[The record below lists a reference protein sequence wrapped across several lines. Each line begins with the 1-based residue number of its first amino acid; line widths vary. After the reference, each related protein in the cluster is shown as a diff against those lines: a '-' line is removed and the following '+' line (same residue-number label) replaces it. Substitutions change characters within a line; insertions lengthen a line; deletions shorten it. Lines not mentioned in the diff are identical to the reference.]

1 MESGWFMLIV
11 LAVMGG
17 IIAYLGDKIGSKVG
31 KRKIKLMGLRP
42 KYTSILVTIM
52 TGISIAVVTLGVM
65 SVLSENARVA
75 LFGMNKLRQQQHVL
89 EEQRDRLLAE
99 ADKLARE
106 MQEKNDL
113 LADNELKLASQ
124 EEQLDGANDRLRL
137 TLLDLEQVQAAR
149 DDASAQLGIVQTA
162 FNQANADL
170 ATARGEIEELE
181 HTKAG
186 LTKTVAALDER
197 NRLLNES
204 MLTVREGTVLFRVGE
219 VLSSSVLTA
228 GQPQDE
234 TRSQLSG
241 IMVNI
246 NNMIRQRLNITDE
259 KAVLLYISPDEF
271 ERTVQELSN
280 SPKSSKLIRVT
291 AAGNII
297 TGEPALVHVNVYD
310 NNLVY
315 NRGREVY
322 TEYFTSEEIESGAE
336 LQLLHFLH
344 NVNRSAQSDGILPD
358 PLSGN
363 VGALTAVEM
372 FDTISRMK
380 AYGNTGLTLQ
390 AVTTQN
396 IFTAGPLRIEI
407 RVEPNRR

>member
-17 IIAYLGDKIGSKVG
+17 LIAYLGDKIGSKVG

-137 TLLDLEQVQAAR
+137 TLLDLDQVQAAR

-170 ATARGEIEELE
+170 ATAQGEIEELE

-228 GQPQDE
+228 GQSQDE

-322 TEYFTSEEIESGAE
+322 TEYFTSEEIASGAE

-372 FDTISRMK
+372 FDAISRMK
-380 AYGNTGLTLQ
+380 AYGNTGLTLR

>member
-17 IIAYLGDKIGSKVG
+17 LIAYLGDKIGSKVG

-113 LADNELKLASQ
+113 LADNEVKLASQ

-162 FNQANADL
+162 FNQVHADL
-170 ATARGEIEELE
+170 ATAQGEIEELE

-228 GQPQDE
+228 GQSQDE

-280 SPKSSKLIRVT
+280 SPKDSKLIRVT

-297 TGEPALVHVNVYD
+297 TGQPALVHVNIYD
-310 NNLVY
+310 NHLVY
-315 NRGREVY
+315 TRGIEVY

-344 NVNRSAQSDGILPD
+344 NVNRSAQADGILPD

-380 AYGNTGLTLQ
+380 AYGNTGLTLR
-390 AVTTQN
+390 AITTQN

>member
-322 TEYFTSEEIESGAE
+322 TEYFTSEEIASGAE

>member
-17 IIAYLGDKIGSKVG
+17 LIAYLGDKIGSKVG

-162 FNQANADL
+162 FNQVHADL
-170 ATARGEIEELE
+170 ATAQGEIEELE

-280 SPKSSKLIRVT
+280 SPKDSKLIRVT

-344 NVNRSAQSDGILPD
+344 NVNRSAQADGILPD

-372 FDTISRMK
+372 FDAISRMK
-380 AYGNTGLTLQ
+380 AYGNTGLTLR

>member
-17 IIAYLGDKIGSKVG
+17 LIAYLGDKIGSKVG

-89 EEQRDRLLAE
+89 EEQRERLLAE

-113 LADNELKLASQ
+113 LADNEVKLASQ

-162 FNQANADL
+162 FNQVHADL
-170 ATARGEIEELE
+170 ATAQGEIEELE

-228 GQPQDE
+228 GQSQDE

-280 SPKSSKLIRVT
+280 SPKDSKLIRVT

-297 TGEPALVHVNVYD
+297 TGEPALVHVNIYD

-344 NVNRSAQSDGILPD
+344 NVNRSAQADGILPD

-380 AYGNTGLTLQ
+380 AYGNTGLTLR

>member
-17 IIAYLGDKIGSKVG
+17 LIAYLGDKIGSKVG

-162 FNQANADL
+162 FNQANTDL

-322 TEYFTSEEIESGAE
+322 TEYFTSEEIASGAE

>member
-17 IIAYLGDKIGSKVG
+17 LIAYLGDKIGSKVG

-113 LADNELKLASQ
+113 LADNEVKLASQ

-162 FNQANADL
+162 FNQVHADL
-170 ATARGEIEELE
+170 ATAQGEIEELE

-228 GQPQDE
+228 GQSQDE

-280 SPKSSKLIRVT
+280 SPKDSKLIRVT

-297 TGEPALVHVNVYD
+297 TGEPALVHVNIYD

-344 NVNRSAQSDGILPD
+344 NVNRSAQADGILPD

-380 AYGNTGLTLQ
+380 AYGNTGLTLR

-396 IFTAGPLRIEI
+396 VFTAGPLRIEI

>member
-1 MESGWFMLIV
+1 MESDWFMLIV

-17 IIAYLGDKIGSKVG
+17 LIAYLGDKIGSKVG

-170 ATARGEIEELE
+170 ATARGEIEGLE

-322 TEYFTSEEIESGAE
+322 TEYFTSEEIASGAE

>member
-17 IIAYLGDKIGSKVG
+17 LIAYLGDKIGSKVG

-113 LADNELKLASQ
+113 LADNEVKLASQ

-162 FNQANADL
+162 FNQVHADL
-170 ATARGEIEELE
+170 ATAQGEIEELE

-228 GQPQDE
+228 GQSQDE

-280 SPKSSKLIRVT
+280 SPKDSKLIRVT

-297 TGEPALVHVNVYD
+297 TGEPALVHVNIYD

-322 TEYFTSEEIESGAE
+322 TEYFTSEEIASGAE

-344 NVNRSAQSDGILPD
+344 NVNRSAQADGILPD

>member
-17 IIAYLGDKIGSKVG
+17 LIAYLGDKIGSKVG

-137 TLLDLEQVQAAR
+137 TLLDLDQVQAAR

-170 ATARGEIEELE
+170 ATAQGEIEELE

-228 GQPQDE
+228 GQSQDE

-280 SPKSSKLIRVT
+280 SPKASKLIRVT

-322 TEYFTSEEIESGAE
+322 TEYFTSEEIASGAE

-344 NVNRSAQSDGILPD
+344 NVNRSAQADGILPD

-380 AYGNTGLTLQ
+380 AYGNTGLTLR

>member
-17 IIAYLGDKIGSKVG
+17 LIAYLGDKIGSKVG

-162 FNQANADL
+162 FNQVHADL
-170 ATARGEIEELE
+170 ATAQGEIEELE

-228 GQPQDE
+228 GQSQDE

-280 SPKSSKLIRVT
+280 SPKDSKLIRVT

-344 NVNRSAQSDGILPD
+344 NVNRSAQADGILPD

>member
-17 IIAYLGDKIGSKVG
+17 LIAYLGDKIGSKVG

-113 LADNELKLASQ
+113 LADNEVKLASQ

-170 ATARGEIEELE
+170 ATAQGEIEELE

-228 GQPQDE
+228 GQSQDE

-322 TEYFTSEEIESGAE
+322 TEYFTSEEIASGAE

>member
-1 MESGWFMLIV
+1 MESGWFMLLV

-17 IIAYLGDKIGSKVG
+17 LIAYLGDKIGSKVG

-113 LADNELKLASQ
+113 LADNEVKLASQ

-162 FNQANADL
+162 FNQVHADL
-170 ATARGEIEELE
+170 ATAQGEIEELE

-228 GQPQDE
+228 GQSQDE

-280 SPKSSKLIRVT
+280 SPKDSKLIRVT

-297 TGEPALVHVNVYD
+297 TGEPALVHVNIYD

-344 NVNRSAQSDGILPD
+344 NVNRSAQADGILPD

-380 AYGNTGLTLQ
+380 AYGNTGLTLR
-390 AVTTQN
+390 AITTQN

>member
-17 IIAYLGDKIGSKVG
+17 LIAYLGDKIGSKVG

-42 KYTSILVTIM
+42 KYTSILITIM

-113 LADNELKLASQ
+113 LADNEVKLASQ

-162 FNQANADL
+162 FNQVHADL
-170 ATARGEIEELE
+170 ATAQGEIEELE

-228 GQPQDE
+228 GQSQDE

-280 SPKSSKLIRVT
+280 SPKDSKLIRVT

-297 TGEPALVHVNVYD
+297 TGEPALVHVNIYD

-344 NVNRSAQSDGILPD
+344 NVNRSAQADGILPD

-372 FDTISRMK
+372 FDAISRMK
-380 AYGNTGLTLQ
+380 AYGNTGLTLR

>member
-17 IIAYLGDKIGSKVG
+17 LIAYLGDKIGSKVG

-99 ADKLARE
+99 AEKLARE

-113 LADNELKLASQ
+113 LADNEVKLASQ

-162 FNQANADL
+162 FNQVHADL
-170 ATARGEIEELE
+170 ATAQGEIEELE

-228 GQPQDE
+228 GQSQDE

-280 SPKSSKLIRVT
+280 SPKDSKLIRVT

-297 TGEPALVHVNVYD
+297 TGEPALVHVNIYD

-344 NVNRSAQSDGILPD
+344 NVNRSAQADGILPD

-380 AYGNTGLTLQ
+380 AYGNTGLTLR
-390 AVTTQN
+390 AITTQN

>member
-17 IIAYLGDKIGSKVG
+17 LIAYLGDKIGSKVG

-170 ATARGEIEELE
+170 ATAQGEIEELE

-197 NRLLNES
+197 NRLLNKS

-228 GQPQDE
+228 GQSQDE

-297 TGEPALVHVNVYD
+297 TGEPALVHVNIYD

-322 TEYFTSEEIESGAE
+322 TEYFTSEEIASGAE

-344 NVNRSAQSDGILPD
+344 NVNRSAQADGILPD

-372 FDTISRMK
+372 FDAISRMK
-380 AYGNTGLTLQ
+380 AYGNTGLTLR

>member
-17 IIAYLGDKIGSKVG
+17 LIAYLGDKIGSKVG

-162 FNQANADL
+162 FNQVHADS
-170 ATARGEIEELE
+170 ATAQGEIEQLE

-228 GQPQDE
+228 GQSQDE

-280 SPKSSKLIRVT
+280 SPKDSKLIRVT

-297 TGEPALVHVNVYD
+297 TGEPALVHVNIYD

-344 NVNRSAQSDGILPD
+344 NVNRSAQADGILPD

-380 AYGNTGLTLQ
+380 AYGNTGLTLR

>member
-17 IIAYLGDKIGSKVG
+17 LIAYLGDKIGSKVG

-149 DDASAQLGIVQTA
+149 DDASAQLEIVQTA
-162 FNQANADL
+162 FNQVHADL
-170 ATARGEIEELE
+170 ATAQGEIEELE

-228 GQPQDE
+228 GQSQDE

-280 SPKSSKLIRVT
+280 SPKDSKLIRVT

-297 TGEPALVHVNVYD
+297 TGEPALVHVNIYD

-322 TEYFTSEEIESGAE
+322 TEYFTSEEIESGVE

-344 NVNRSAQSDGILPD
+344 NVNRSAQADGILPD

-380 AYGNTGLTLQ
+380 AYGNTGLTLR

>member
-17 IIAYLGDKIGSKVG
+17 LIAYLGDKIGSKVG
-31 KRKIKLMGLRP
+31 KKKIKLMGLRP

-170 ATARGEIEELE
+170 ATAQGEIEELE

-322 TEYFTSEEIESGAE
+322 TEYFTSEEIASGAE

>member
-17 IIAYLGDKIGSKVG
+17 LIAYLGDKIGSKVG

-99 ADKLARE
+99 ADRLARE

-162 FNQANADL
+162 FNQVHADL
-170 ATARGEIEELE
+170 ATAQGEIEELE

-228 GQPQDE
+228 GQSQDE

-280 SPKSSKLIRVT
+280 SPKDSKLIRVT

-297 TGEPALVHVNVYD
+297 TGEPALVHVNIYD

-344 NVNRSAQSDGILPD
+344 NVNRSAQADGILSD

-380 AYGNTGLTLQ
+380 AYGNTGLTLR

>member
-17 IIAYLGDKIGSKVG
+17 LIAYLGDKIGSKVG

-113 LADNELKLASQ
+113 LADNEVKLASQ

-170 ATARGEIEELE
+170 ATAQGEIEELE

-228 GQPQDE
+228 GQSQDE

-280 SPKSSKLIRVT
+280 SPKDSKLIRVT

-297 TGEPALVHVNVYD
+297 TGEPALVHVNIYD

-344 NVNRSAQSDGILPD
+344 NVNRSAQADGILPD

-380 AYGNTGLTLQ
+380 AYGNTGLTLR

>member
-17 IIAYLGDKIGSKVG
+17 LIAYLGDKIGSKVG

-99 ADKLARE
+99 ADKLAKE

-170 ATARGEIEELE
+170 ATAQGEIEELE

-228 GQPQDE
+228 GQSQDE

-280 SPKSSKLIRVT
+280 SPKDSKLIRVT

-297 TGEPALVHVNVYD
+297 TGEPALVHVNIYD

-344 NVNRSAQSDGILPD
+344 NVNRSAQADGILPD

-372 FDTISRMK
+372 FDAISRMK
-380 AYGNTGLTLQ
+380 AYGNTGLTLR

>member
-17 IIAYLGDKIGSKVG
+17 LIAYLGDKIGSKVG

-65 SVLSENARVA
+65 SVLSENVRVA

-162 FNQANADL
+162 FNQVHADL
-170 ATARGEIEELE
+170 ATAQGEIEELE

-228 GQPQDE
+228 GQSQDE

-280 SPKSSKLIRVT
+280 SPKDSKLIRVT

-344 NVNRSAQSDGILPD
+344 NVNRSAQADGILPD

-372 FDTISRMK
+372 FDAISRMK
-380 AYGNTGLTLQ
+380 AYGNTGLTLR

>member
-17 IIAYLGDKIGSKVG
+17 LIACLGDKIGSKVG

-113 LADNELKLASQ
+113 LADNEVKLASQ

-162 FNQANADL
+162 FNQVHADL
-170 ATARGEIEELE
+170 ATAQGEIEELE

-228 GQPQDE
+228 GQSQDE

-280 SPKSSKLIRVT
+280 SPKDSKLIRVT

-297 TGEPALVHVNVYD
+297 TGEPALVHVNIYD

-344 NVNRSAQSDGILPD
+344 NVNRSAQADGILPD

-380 AYGNTGLTLQ
+380 AYGNTGLTLR
-390 AVTTQN
+390 AITTQN

>member
-17 IIAYLGDKIGSKVG
+17 LIAYLGDKIGSKVG

-162 FNQANADL
+162 FNQVHADL
-170 ATARGEIEELE
+170 ATAQGEIEELE

-228 GQPQDE
+228 GQSHGE

-280 SPKSSKLIRVT
+280 SPKDSKLIRVT

-297 TGEPALVHVNVYD
+297 TGEPALVHVNIYD

-344 NVNRSAQSDGILPD
+344 NVNRSAQADGILPD

-380 AYGNTGLTLQ
+380 AYGNTGLTLR

>member
-17 IIAYLGDKIGSKVG
+17 LIAYLGDKIGSKVG

-322 TEYFTSEEIESGAE
+322 TEYFTSEEIASGAE

-344 NVNRSAQSDGILPD
+344 NVNRSAQADGILPD

-372 FDTISRMK
+372 FDAISRMK